1 MIRAIYR
8 EREDGHFDF
17 IAAFETDMTPEAPSN
32 WPEEIAE
39 WLRSEG
45 EAVLVVDNCPL
56 HRLPDVW
63 DGVNERRPKE
73 VNTGYEPRDCGEKLK
88 P

>member
-73 VNTGYEPRDCGEKLK
+73 VNNQLADKRS
-88 P
+88 